1 MRKALLA
8 LGIAAPLGCVPPV
21 SPGQLL
27 ADSAYDMNTATRF
40 GRMDVALEHV
50 GPAAQEDF
58 TKRHEGWGRDKR
70 IVDVELTGLRMR
82 ASDEADVTVSVMWQR
97 PDEAHV
103 RFTQLAQ
110 RWQDGRGGWRMTS
123 EELSGGDVGLL
134 GERAG
139 SAAPQRVGYQT
150 KAIAPPQ

>member
-1 MRKALLA
+1 MRKALLT
-8 LGIAAPLGCVPPV
+8 LGIAALGGCVPPI

-50 GPAAQEDF
+50 GPAAQGDF
-58 TKRHEGWGRDKR
+58 TKRHAGWGRELR

-82 ASDEADVTVSVMWQR
+82 ASDEADVTVNVMWQR

-103 RFTQLAQ
+103 RSTQLAQ
-110 RWQDGRGGWRMTS
+110 RWQDARGGWRMTS
-123 EELSGGDVGLL
+123 EERSGGDVGLL
-134 GERAG
+134 GERSG
-139 SAAPQRVGYQT
+139 PTAPQRVGYQT
-150 KAIAPPQ
+150 KVIAPSQ